1 MKNKESEIKSKEKN
15 LQPRKR
21 LTTAE
26 KIIKAIS
33 THGDRYDYSKLPE
46 KFYVMDKVPIVCNE
60 HGVFYQTWDNHTN
73 KKQNCPKCGGYGF
86 SLKENIDRVNKIHN
100 NKYDY
105 SLIKTN
111 PSKND
116 KIKIICPE
124 HGIIEKRW
132 EDHLSNKTGCKKCA
146 GFDLSLS
153 EKIDIANKTHDN
165 KYDYSLLPNE
175 FKTMSKV
182 NIICPEHG
190 EFKQCWS
197 NHIHGKDGCPS
208 CKSSKGENSIRIFL
222 NEHKIYFIHQK
233 SFDNCR
239 NDRTGRM
246 LVFDFYIPSY
256 NLCIEY
262 DGAQHTK
269 PVEFFGGIKEY
280 NDIKYK
286 DEIKNKYCKDNN
298 INLLRISY
306 KNRKNIENI
315 LKINLDIQKTLHILD
330 PI

>member
-1 MKNKESEIKSKEKN
+1 MKNKESEIKLKEKN
-15 LQPRKR
+15 QQSRKR

-26 KIIKAIS
+26 KIIKAKTI
-33 THGDRYDYSKLPE
+33 HGDRYDYSKLPE

-60 HGVFYQTWDNHTN
+60 HGAFYQTWDNHTN
-73 KKQNCPKCGGYGF
+73 SKQNCPKCGGYGL
-86 SLKENIDRVNKIHN
+86 SLEESIAKANNKHN
-100 NKYDY
+100 NKYKY
-105 SLIKTN
+105 SLINIPPKPN
-111 PSKND
+111 HKVNIICSEHGEF
-116 KIKIICPE
+116 KII
-124 HGIIEKRW
+124 W
-132 EDHLSNKTGCKKCA
+132 DDHINKKSGCYKCA
-146 GFDLSLS
+146 GFGLTLK
-153 EKIDIANKTHDN
+153 EKIEKANKIHGN
-165 KYDYSLLPNE
+165 RYDYSLLPNE

-182 NIICPEHG
+182 PIICPEHG

-197 NHIHGKDGCPS
+197 GHIHEKNGCPS

-315 LKINLDIQKTLHILD
+315 LKANLDIQKTLHILD